1 MALVRIVVDEPAKPG
16 PTDEPDSRVAC
27 IYARQA
33 LDTRVMLAHGYGIRV
48 GTWNG
53 QLEVSDGI
61 GKHRRVRKI
70 PKVDRQLQRLVIT
83 GSEGYLT
90 LSALRWASEH
100 GLGIVVLDAAGE
112 LVASHVPDNAPG
124 TVSQLRTQALSGP
137 NGLLEPKGFEVAQFL
152 LSRKLHGQA
161 ENLVKLLSD
170 VKASDRVTRNAGM
183 LDDATTFDELNELER
198 WAANTYFDA
207 WRGNVSV
214 PWPDSELDRIQ
225 PNWQTYQRR
234 KAGSIN
240 TSKRYTTDPVNAML
254 NYAYTIGYAEARI
267 ACLGHGLEPRL
278 GFLHADT
285 DKRDSLALDILEVV
299 RPEID
304 RYILGLLG
312 YGSEPRTFSYKD
324 FCEPR
329 GYPHGTVRL
338 VAPLTHEIA
347 EQAMSWQDIVGE
359 AARQVADI
367 LGAPIGSKGRR
378 SHNLAMQKA
387 EFVSRPV
394 DIDAILPGCWWES
407 FRSILPTEKA
417 HPKGGFAPISS
428 RNVIAA
434 MIYMEHHHRQ
444 WAQVPA
450 GFGVSRRTMAG
461 RRQEWK
467 RLGIWDSVWS
477 IVLDLAARP
486 MP

>member
-1 MALVRIVVDEPAKPG
+1 MVLSQTIPRPG
-16 PTDEPDSRVAC
+16 ADQTSERVAS
-27 IYARQA
+27 IF
-33 LDTRVMLAHGYGIRV
+33 TRTPADPRVWIAHGYGIRV
-48 GTWNG
+48 GVWNG
-53 QLEVSDGI
+53 QLEISDGI
-61 GKHRRVRKI
+61 GKHRRTRKV
-70 PKVDRQLQRLVIT
+70 PKADRQLQRLVIT
-83 GSEGYLT
+83 GSEGYVT

-100 GLGIVVLDAAGE
+100 GLGIMVLDAAGE
-112 LVASHVPDNAPG
+112 LVASHVPDNAPS
-124 TVSQLRTQALSGP
+124 TVSQLRIQALAGLNGP
-137 NGLLEPKGFEVAQFL
+137 LEPKGTEVAQFL

-170 VKASDRVTRNAGM
+170 VKASDRIARYAGM
-183 LDDATTFDELNELER
+183 LNDATTFDELNELER

-207 WRGNVSV
+207 WRGNVRV

-234 KAGSIN
+234 KAGAIN
-240 TSKRYTTDPVNAML
+240 TSKRYATDPVNAML

-285 DKRDSLALDILEVV
+285 DKRDSLALDILEVA

-312 YGSEPRTFSYKD
+312 YGSEPRTFSRKD

-347 EQAMSWQDIVGE
+347 EQAMSWQDVLSE

-394 DIDAILPGCWWES
+394 DIDAILPVSSWEL

-434 MIYMEHHHRQ
+434 MIYMEHHHRP

-467 RLGIWDSVWS
+467 RLGEWDSVWS

-486 MP
+486 MM